1 MSRALLL
8 CPEPIRRVTAG
19 VGTRFRALAE
29 VLAAAGHE
37 VTLAV
42 PNDPTE
48 CDVAAS
54 GVRVSRAEPD
64 RLGDL
69 AVGHDWVLLHGYLG
83 NHYLTQRDD
92 LPVVVD
98 LYDPFLVENLHYHS
112 ELGLAPYRNDHATWR
127 LQMSRG
133 DLFLCSSPEQR
144 MYYLGWLTALG
155 RVHPLRLD
163 DDPGLERLIVELPFG
178 CPADDPPARPPR
190 ASVLQGVADD
200 APVLYFGGI
209 YDWYDPATT
218 LAAMPRLLAHDQRT
232 VLLFAVHP
240 HPDLTPQ
247 SAAARA
253 RREADRQGWT
263 GGTVRF
269 EAWKEPARRHE
280 LPSVSDVAVVT
291 HTPGFET
298 DLSLRTRLVE
308 LLWLGVPAVVTDGGA
323 MSRVVREE
331 AAGKVVPAR
340 DPDALAAAVIGL
352 LADKSARAEASRA
365 ARRWAASR
373 TWDFVARP
381 LLEFAD
387 NPYRD
392 PGRDRFRDVAP
403 GELAVKEPRT
413 APLARRLRR
422 FLGIR

>member
-1 MSRALLL
+1 M
-8 CPEPIRRVTAG
+8 TAG

-29 VLAAAGHE
+29 VLAGSGHD

-42 PNDPTE
+42 PNDPAE
-48 CDVAAS
+48 CAVGVS
-54 GVRVSRAEPD
+54 GVRVARADPD
-64 RLGDL
+64 RLGEL
-69 AVGHDWVLLHGYLG
+69 ADGHDWVLLHGHLG
-83 NHYLTQRDD
+83 NHYLSQRDD

-98 LYDPFLVENLHYHS
+98 LYDPFLVENLHYHRD
-112 ELGLAPYRNDHATWR
+112 LGLAPYRNDHATWR

-133 DLFLCSSPEQR
+133 DLFLCSSLEQR

-190 ASVLQGVADD
+190 ASVLPGVADD

-209 YDWYDPATT
+209 YDWYDPATA
-218 LAAMPRLLAHDQRT
+218 LAAMPRLLANDPRT

-247 SAAARA
+247 SAASRA

-263 GGTVRF
+263 GRTVRF
-269 EAWKEPARRHE
+269 EAWREPDRRHE

-308 LLWLGVPAVVTDGGA
+308 LLWLGVPAVVTDGGT
-323 MSRVVREE
+323 MSRVVRD
-331 AAGKVVPAR
+331 AGAGRVVPAG
-340 DPDALAAAVIGL
+340 DPEALAETVIGL
-352 LADKSARAEASRA
+352 LADRSARAEASGA

-373 TWDFVARP
+373 TWDRVARP
-381 LLEFAD
+381 LLEFAEQ
-387 NPYRD
+387 PFRD
-392 PGRDRFRDVAP
+392 PSRDRFRDVTP
-403 GELAVKEPRT
+403 GELAIVERR
-413 APLARRLRR
+413 ASGMMRRLRR
-422 FLGIR
+422 VLGRP